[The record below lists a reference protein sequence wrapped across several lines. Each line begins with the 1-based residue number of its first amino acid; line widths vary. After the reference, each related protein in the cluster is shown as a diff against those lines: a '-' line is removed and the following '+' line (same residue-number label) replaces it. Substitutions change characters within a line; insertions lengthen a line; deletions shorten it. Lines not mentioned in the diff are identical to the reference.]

1 MIGKVIT
8 GKSFGGCVR
17 YVVQKQDAQVLYAEG
32 VRTERLN
39 QTIRDFDMQRKI
51 NPDLGKA
58 VGHIA
63 LSWSVNDQLKLNNE
77 MMVEVAREYL
87 ERMKI
92 QNTQFLIVKHQD
104 KNHPHVHIVYSRI
117 DNESKT
123 ISDAFQHKRNISVC
137 KTLTSK
143 YGFYLAKDKAQVNR
157 QQLKGEDRM
166 KYELFDKIKSVQAHA
181 NNLDHLKVLLA
192 RHGIEMLYKYKGN
205 SQEIQGVTF
214 RKEEY
219 AFKGS
224 AIDRTLSYGNL
235 KKAFEQID
243 LRQKAEPHS
252 LAQQL
257 RQVIA
262 EKAQSITTDAGT
274 GPGFQKN
281 TTIPGASILDELFS
295 AVPQVPEPEF
305 PGKKKKKRKGQGQSQ
320 GLRR

>member
-17 YVVQKQDAQVLYAEG
+17 YVVQKQDAEILYAEG
-32 VRTERLN
+32 VRAEHLN
-39 QTIRDFDMQRKI
+39 QTICDFDMQRKI

-63 LSWSVNDQLKLNNE
+63 LSWSANDQSKLNNE

-104 KNHPHVHIVYSRI
+104 KNHPHVHIVYNRI
-117 DNESKT
+117 NNEGKT
-123 ISDAFQHKRNISVC
+123 ISDAFQHKRNTSVC
-137 KTLTSK
+137 KDLTSK

-157 QQLKGEDRM
+157 QQLKGEDRV
-166 KYELFDKIKSVQAHA
+166 KYELFDKIKSVQAQA
-181 NNLDHLKVLLA
+181 NSLDHLKLLLA
-192 RHGIEMLYKYKGN
+192 RHGIEMLYKYNGN
-205 SQEIQGVTF
+205 YNEIQGVTF

-219 AFKGS
+219 SFKGS
-224 AIDRTLSYGNL
+224 DIDRTLSYCNL
-235 KKAFEQID
+235 KKALEQID
-243 LRQKAEPHS
+243 LHQKIEPLS

-262 EKAQSITTDAGT
+262 EKAQSIATDSGT
-274 GPGFQKN
+274 SLSFPKN
-281 TTIPGASILDELFS
+281 TTSPGASILEELFN
-295 AVPQVPEPEF
+295 AVPQIPEPEF
-305 PGKKKKKRKGQGQSQ
+305 PGKKKKKRKGQEQSQ